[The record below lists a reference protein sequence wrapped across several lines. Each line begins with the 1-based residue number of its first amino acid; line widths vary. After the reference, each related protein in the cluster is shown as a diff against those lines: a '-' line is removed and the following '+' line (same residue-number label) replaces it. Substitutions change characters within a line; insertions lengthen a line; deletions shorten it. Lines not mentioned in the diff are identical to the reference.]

1 MRWPIQFQLL
11 FPMLLVVVLTIV
23 LASVVSAYFGG
34 VNARHSEDESL
45 RRVVATLTEAR
56 FPLVESVLR
65 QMRGLSGDEFVLLDQ
80 RGAIQTS
87 TVQLSPAELERL
99 QDICSDQQSS
109 ELVAGPTITLGGHV
123 YLSQHVSVA
132 LRDPGLRAGSL
143 IVLCPKERWS
153 AVMRQAAYPAIIA
166 GAIAVVVVV
175 LVTTV
180 LAHRFV
186 RPIRQLKQR
195 AAAIAQGDFR
205 PVPLSRRDDEIH
217 DLAISINQMSEQ
229 LGRYEEQVR
238 RHEQLRILGQL
249 GAGMAHQ
256 LRNAATGGRMAIELQ
271 QRQCRQCNE
280 NGAGESLDI
289 ALRQLRLMESYLQR
303 LLAFGQAQPVA
314 QEVISLPALVA
325 DALSLVRPTCAHAG
339 VDLVFGQPSAPLL
352 VRGDALALRQLIP
365 NLVLNALDA
374 MRGQPEPAAIVVD
387 LERLDENR
395 VALRVR
401 DSGPGPAA
409 DVADR
414 LFEPFVTTKP
424 EGTGLGLYVAHR
436 VAESHQ
442 GSITWERLD
451 GKTCFSVVLPLLNPS

>member
-1 MRWPIQFQLL
+1 MRG
-11 FPMLLVVVLTIV
+11 
-23 LASVVSAYFGG
+23 S
-34 VNARHSEDESL
+34 SEDESL
-45 RRVVATLTEAR
+45 RRVVATLTETR
-56 FPLVESVLR
+56 FPLVEPVLR

-80 RGAIQTS
+80 RGAIQAS
-87 TVQLSPAELERL
+87 TLPLSPDERERL
-99 QDICSDQQSS
+99 QDFGRDRQSS
-109 ELVAGPTITLGGHV
+109 ELMAGPTITLGGHV

-153 AVMRQAAYPAIIA
+153 AVMRQAVDPAIIA
-166 GAIAVVVVV
+166 GAIAVMVVV

-180 LAHRFV
+180 LAHRFI
-186 RPIRQLKQR
+186 RPIRQLKQQT
-195 AAAIAQGDFR
+195 AAIAEGDFR
-205 PVPLSRRDDEIH
+205 PVALSPRDDEIH
-217 DLAISINQMSEQ
+217 DLALSINQMSEQ

-256 LRNAATGGRMAIELQ
+256 LRNAATGARMAIELQ
-271 QRQCRQCNE
+271 QRQCRQCDK
-280 NGAGESLDI
+280 NGAGDSLDV
-289 ALRQLRLMESYLQR
+289 ALRQLCLMESYLQR
-303 LLAFGQAQPVA
+303 LLALGQPQPVA
-314 QEVISLPALVA
+314 QEVISLPALLA

-339 VDLVFGQPSAPLL
+339 VDLVLGETTAPLS
-352 VRGDALALRQLIP
+352 VRGDALALRQLIA

-374 MRGQPEPAAIVVD
+374 TKGQPEPATILVD
-387 LERLDENR
+387 LDRRGQDR

-409 DVADR
+409 EVADR
-414 LFEPFVTTKP
+414 LFEPFVTTKS
-424 EGTGLGLYVAHR
+424 EGTGLGLYVARR

-451 GKTCFSVVLPLLNPS
+451 GKTCFSVLLPLLDLS

>member
-1 MRWPIQFQLL
+1 M
-11 FPMLLVVVLTIV
+11 
-23 LASVVSAYFGG
+23 
-34 VNARHSEDESL
+34 
-45 RRVVATLTEAR
+45 
-56 FPLVESVLR
+56 
-65 QMRGLSGDEFVLLDQ
+65 
-80 RGAIQTS
+80 
-87 TVQLSPAELERL
+87 
-99 QDICSDQQSS
+99 
-109 ELVAGPTITLGGHV
+109 
-123 YLSQHVSVA
+123 A
-132 LRDPGLRAGSL
+132 LRDPDMRTGSL

-153 AVMRQAAYPAIIA
+153 ALMRQAAYPAIIA

-175 LVTTV
+175 LITTV

-195 AAAIAQGDFR
+195 AAAIAQGDFQ
-205 PVPLSRRDDEIH
+205 PVVLSRRDDELH

-271 QRQCRQCNE
+271 QRRCHQCNE

-314 QEVISLPALVA
+314 QEVISLSALVA
-325 DALSLVRPTCAHAG
+325 DALSLVRPACTHVG
-339 VDLVFGQPSAPLL
+339 VDLVFGNPSAPLL

-374 MRGQPEPAAIVVD
+374 MTGQPEPAAIIVD
-387 LERLDENR
+387 LERLDEGR

-401 DSGPGPAA
+401 DSGPGPAV

-424 EGTGLGLYVAHR
+424 EGTGLGLYVARR
-436 VAESHQ
+436 VVESHQ
-442 GSITWERLD
+442 GSIMWERLD